1 MDAKIKGALILGLVL
16 FAVASALYIA
26 PALAYMNGD
35 CDQTRDPDRLRERD
49 CDCSCICLQEQNQTQ
64 SQIQNQTRTRACWS

>member
-1 MDAKIKGALILGLVL
+1 MMDTKIKGALILGLML

-26 PALAYMNGD
+26 PALARMNGD

-49 CDCSCICLQEQNQTQ
+49 CSCICLQEQNQTQ
-64 SQIQNQTRTRACWS
+64 NQTRTRACWS